1 MRRLGRRASGGRAAG
16 EGDAAASGDRARP
29 LSRRQA
35 IRLLA
40 AAGLAGAGATVPGGR
55 AGAAGSAGGDARRA
69 GDGDGGVAGAGAA
82 GSAGGD
88 APSGDVGACSAAGD
102 EPPAWVTFREVE
114 LEADVD
120 ADGVPELLRLRGRR
134 LLVAKGD
141 RTLLETDADWQVSD
155 ALVADFDDDGVVEVA
170 ALLWKRGSY
179 GSSRPFWEVA
189 VGETGDAGSGAGD
202 ADGAGGAGDSGSSDD
217 ACGPDG
223 SGSPGDPDDSGGS
236 DDAGNLDDALSQ
248 HLFVYRW
255 REGGLRPLWMS
266 SRLGV
271 DARCV
276 GVVPPPANGSGG
288 RPRLR
293 VTSREGRITE
303 WEWLSWGFAL
313 VGEVNG
319 GGASDGSADT
329 GASARGAGDDGLM
342 LLVVGDNI
350 AHESVLARSYDPAAR
365 AYDFSPLYEHVS
377 DRVRACDLS
386 VVCQETVLVENPAR
400 ASGYPL
406 FATPQAMGDALAG
419 AGFDVVLG
427 ATNHANDQG
436 PAALGEEC
444 AYWARE
450 HPEVELA
457 GVHADPSGAGAPIYV
472 EGGGVRLALFD
483 YTYGLNG
490 RDLPDD
496 EAWRVDV
503 LAGDG
508 ERRLV
513 DGVAAAREATDLV
526 ICFLHVGSEY
536 ESEPTPG
543 QVALVERLID
553 AGAAAVV
560 CSHAHVIGPW
570 GHVTTSAGNEGL
582 ALYGLGNFV
591 SGQCDEVATV
601 VGAAAVLRVELLAP
615 AGAADGGAVG
625 ASEPAAHVT
634 SCELLPVVLHA
645 DALDGSMAVY
655 FLDDYT
661 DELAARHVL
670 STSDAPLTTAAL
682 RALALSE
689 GRRA

>member
-1 MRRLGRRASGGRAAG
+1 MRRLGRRAAGGLAAN

-35 IRLLA
+35 LRLLA
-40 AAGLAGAGATVPGGR
+40 AAGLAGAGASVPGGH
-55 AGAAGSAGGDARRA
+55 AGAVDSAAGDARPASDGDDGAASDDGARSAGGD
-69 GDGDGGVAGAGAA
+69 GGTS
-82 GSAGGD
+82 SA
-88 APSGDVGACSAAGD
+88 PGD
-102 EPPAWVTFREVE
+102 EPPAWTTFREVE

-134 LLVAKGD
+134 LLVTKGD
-141 RTLLETDADWQVSD
+141 RTLLGTDANWQVSD
-155 ALVADFDDDGVVEVA
+155 VLVADFDADGVAEVA

-189 VGETGDAGSGAGD
+189 ASGVADAGSGA
-202 ADGAGGAGDSGSSDD
+202 A
-217 ACGPDG
+217 
-223 SGSPGDPDDSGGS
+223 
-236 DDAGNLDDALSQ
+236 DAGNPDDALSQ

-276 GVVPPPANGSGG
+276 GVVPPPADGSGG

-293 VTSREGRITE
+293 VISREGRVTE

-313 VGEVNG
+313 VGEVDG
-319 GGASDGSADT
+319 GDASDGSADI
-329 GASARGAGDDGLM
+329 GAFAGDAVGDDGLT

-365 AYDFSPLYEHVS
+365 AYDFSPLYEHVA
-377 DRVRACDLS
+377 DRVRAYDLS

-406 FATPQAMGDALAG
+406 FATPQAMGDALAA

-444 AYWARE
+444 AYWACE

-457 GVHADPSGAGAPIYV
+457 GVHADPSGVGAPTYV
-472 EGGGVRLALFD
+472 ENGGVRLALFD

-490 RDLPDD
+490 RDLPED

-513 DGVAAAREATDLV
+513 DGVAAAREAVDLV
-526 ICFLHVGSEY
+526 ICFLHVGREY
-536 ESEPTPG
+536 ESDPTPE

-553 AGAAAVV
+553 AGAAAVA

-582 ALYGLGNFV
+582 ALCGLGNFV
-591 SGQCDEVATV
+591 SGQCDDVATV
-601 VGAAAVLRVELLAP
+601 VGAAAVLRVERLAA
-615 AGAADGGAVG
+615 AGAADGQGAAD
-625 ASEPAAHVT
+625 ASEPAARVA

-645 DALDGSMAVY
+645 DALDGSMAAY

-670 STSDAPLTTAAL
+670 STADAPLTTAAL
-682 RALALSE
+682 RALAISE